1 MRFLQPPAY
10 SLPPTAYH
18 LALASLLH
26 CVARENSSATIEQ
39 RRPVIVQAA
48 LNGTRTRADHSC
60 VPLSPVEQAID
71 AQSSIA
77 AGAGAI
83 HVHVR
88 DPHGHESL
96 APRDVS
102 SNVEAIRRACP
113 GIPIGIGTGAWI
125 IPDLERRLSAIRSW
139 TTLPDFASVNLHEA
153 GATQVIELLL
163 EQGVGVEAGIWNAPA
178 AVTLIKSGLAGSCL
192 RVLLEPAE
200 ASCSARTNLLQME
213 EALSGVT
220 PPRLLHGLGHCAW
233 RLVELAATR
242 GYDTRIG
249 FEDTLRLP
257 DGSRAR
263 SNAELVL
270 AARAIIATVEDQR
283 TSMHLTPAG

>member
-1 MRFLQPPAY
+1 M
-10 SLPPTAYH
+10 
-18 LALASLLH
+18 ASLLH
-26 CVARENSSATIEQ
+26 CAAREYSNEILEQ

-60 VPLSPVEQAID
+60 VPLTPVEQAID

-88 DPHGHESL
+88 DPHGQESL
-96 APRDVS
+96 AAEDVS
-102 SNVEAIRRACP
+102 NTVEAIRRACP
-113 GIPIGIGTGAWI
+113 GIPVGVGTGAWI
-125 IPDLERRLSAIRSW
+125 IPDLRRRLSEIQSW

-153 GATQVIELLL
+153 GAAHVIELLL
-163 EQGVGVEAGIWNAPA
+163 EKGVGVEAGIWNAPA
-178 AVTLIKSGLAGSCL
+178 AVTLIKSGLAESCL

-213 EALSGVT
+213 EVLKGVT
-220 PPRLLHGLGHCAW
+220 PSRLLHGLGPCAW

-257 DGSRAR
+257 DGSTAR

-270 AARAIIATVEDQR
+270 AARAIIARVEVQP
-283 TSMHLTPAG
+283 TSIHLTTAG